1 MIHTS
6 RIGTTSHSQTNKK
19 EGRKDCSN
27 DPTLFSHIYIHNNE
41 VHNWRVA
48 LQAKEQ
54 PHALSIEG
62 IVVRWTLRY
71 FFLTSSNRKR
81 RNVVGIPCTKYF
93 DVVERIDTTYATPDR
108 LGSLLY
114 CNPCTWWEGQGG
126 DGVATF
132 WCRNSAVSLLFSVP
146 DVSHGYTHPS
156 YTTK

>member
-6 RIGTTSHSQTNKK
+6 RIGTTSHSQANKK

-41 VHNWRVA
+41 VHNWQVA
-48 LQAKEQ
+48 LQAKKEQ

-81 RNVVGIPCTKYF
+81 RNVVGIPCTKYV

-114 CNPCTWWEGQGG
+114 CNPCTQGG
-126 DGVATF
+126 TVWMSATF

-146 DVSHGYTHPS
+146 DVSLGYTHAC
-156 YTTK
+156 YTTQ